1 MSYVQPSI
9 VTKGQMRGRLKQTIK
24 TFTGNS
30 TPYTIGGNETLLDA
44 PHCLH
49 NSRRFYH
56 TQVGVCRF

>member
-9 VTKGQMRGRLKQTIK
+9 VTKGQKEAKQTIK
-24 TFTGNS
+24 TFAGNS

-49 NSRRFYH
+49 NSKMVLPY
-56 TQVGVCRF
+56 TSGSL